1 MEMYCLHIQR
11 FFFPVLNWIG
21 SNGLDDKYKAQVFF
35 FYPQPEIKMQQNRW
49 IFSAGVR
56 KNRGT
61 RLDHLVK
68 GSNSFPYC
76 MENLLCGF
84 GDFISH
90 RTDLTVLRIAQE
102 SYRFYSLI
110 SGLFRL
116 EQFYRNSILLF
127 RQIRSNV

>member
-1 MEMYCLHIQR
+1 
-11 FFFPVLNWIG
+11 
-21 SNGLDDKYKAQVFF
+21 
-35 FYPQPEIKMQQNRW
+35 
-49 IFSAGVR
+49 
-56 KNRGT
+56 
-61 RLDHLVK
+61 
-68 GSNSFPYC
+68 